1 MSWFQLDPQ
10 SLAQRAAGSGPSIP
24 SLQQSIWRGVIGFT
38 IVSLAGFVPWAFFGK
53 WFREP
58 GRGGELGMYL
68 ACAAVFLILSGALL
82 HRLIL
87 GRGSF
92 SRFYAVFTPAFV
104 IYSAAWIVAWMGI
117 GGHIGSIVGLLLG
130 TGCMGLLLTQ
140 AFAAQTE
147 RSRVIAALF
156 ILNSLGYFIGGWVEG
171 WLIALPKCEFFG
183 VSLARPQQRLLAMM
197 SWGLFYGIG
206 LGAGLGVA
214 FHACQTRARELLTL
228 APQAKPA
235 ST

>member
-10 SLAQRAAGSGPSIP
+10 SLAERASSRPPSVP
-24 SLQQSIWRGVIGFT
+24 TWQQSIWRGVIGFT

-92 SRFYAVFTPAFV
+92 IRFYAVFTPAFI
-104 IYSAAWIVAWMGI
+104 IYSAAWIAAWMLI
-117 GGHIGSIVGLLLG
+117 GGHLGSILGLLVG
-130 TGCMGLLLTQ
+130 TGFMGLMLTQ
-140 AFAAQTE
+140 AFAAQAE
-147 RSRVIAALF
+147 RGRVIAALF

-171 WLIALPKCEFFG
+171 WLIELPKCEFFG

-197 SWGLFYGIG
+197 SWGLFYGLG
-206 LGAGLGVA
+206 LGTGLGLA
-214 FHACQTRARELLTL
+214 FHACQTRARELL
-228 APQAKPA
+228 ARSSQAVP
-235 ST
+235 